1 MNNED
6 LRQDPKLETTGHQ
19 FHGVADL
26 VPSEPNKS
34 VVKLGSMFDRE
45 NDIRLEVRFPRN
57 L

>member
-6 LRQDPKLETTGHQ
+6 LRQDPKLEPTGHQ

-26 VPSEPNKS
+26 VPSEPNKP
-34 VVKLGSMFDRE
+34 VVKLGSMFDGE
-45 NDIRLEVRFPRN
+45 DDIRLEVRFPRN